1 MSGDESGQS
10 PQLRAQPVQRPC
22 SWIPRPM
29 WQEQSQAR
37 WGVRSEVHGEE
48 NPRDEGFTDLGG
60 CSGFTLKAQETTG
73 RFGLAV
79 F

>member
-1 MSGDESGQS
+1 
-10 PQLRAQPVQRPC
+10 
-22 SWIPRPM
+22 M